1 MGRIR
6 IRGDTSSKIFKIFEP
21 SSGEIQIVNES
32 DNITLARINPTSIY
46 DASGVQLSSHG
57 SRHNWGGADPI
68 TFTTGYVFIN
78 KAGSSVSAGTGGAY
92 GSESTVTPDTGFNS
106 IIPFKI
112 RAVVG
117 GTFATG
123 ETVSVRY
130 RFYWSDGSTTDVTTS
145 VTATGNY
152 DLDMPT
158 IALNLKNGVYC
169 TKITVAGASSA
180 SSTSVAVQ
188 CVVYGVQVA

>member
-1 MGRIR
+1 MGRVR
-6 IRGDTSSKIFKIFEP
+6 FRGDTSSKIFKVYEP
-21 SSGEIQIVNES
+21 SSGEVQIVNES

-46 DASGVQLSSHG
+46 DAGGVQLSSHG
-57 SRHNWGGADPI
+57 QRHNRTGADPV

-78 KAGSSVSAGTGGAY
+78 KSGSSVSAGTGGSY
-92 GSESTVTPDTGFNS
+92 GSESTVSPDTGFNS
-106 IIPFKI
+106 IIPFKV

-117 GTFATG
+117 GTFASG
-123 ETVSVRY
+123 ETVTVRY
-130 RFYWSDGSTTDVTTS
+130 RFYWSDGTTTDVTTS

-180 SSTSVAVQ
+180 SSTSVTVQ
-188 CVVYGVQVA
+188 CAVYGVQVA

>member
-6 IRGDTSSKIFKIFEP
+6 FRGDTSSKIFKVYEP
-21 SSGEIQIVNES
+21 SSGEVQIVNES
-32 DNITLARINPTSIY
+32 DNITLARINATSIY
-46 DASGVQLSSHG
+46 DAGGINLSSHG
-57 SRHNWGGADPI
+57 SRHNKGGADAI
-68 TFTTGYVFIN
+68 TFTTGYTFIN
-78 KAGSSVSAGTGGAY
+78 KSGSSVSAGTSGSY
-92 GSESTVTPDTGFNS
+92 GSESSVSPDTGYNS

-117 GTFATG
+117 GSFASG
-123 ETVSVRY
+123 ETVTIRY
-130 RFYWSDGSTTDVTTS
+130 RFYWNDGTYTDVTTS

-180 SSTSVAVQ
+180 STTSVNLQ
-188 CVVYGVQVA
+188 CTVYGEQVA